1 MYYSMRNSTLNLNRI
16 VTTSFDIGNKK
27 HKIYKEEMQSTMEV
41 IIKFTGYLKVCPDSS
56 SEKCVLWCLEN
67 WDMGHHGLP
76 EDITQF
82 TGITIL

>member
-1 MYYSMRNSTLNLNRI
+1 
-16 VTTSFDIGNKK
+16 
-27 HKIYKEEMQSTMEV
+27 MQSTMEV